1 MVFHTYR
8 FKTATGL
15 HDGLCQS
22 LLFGSADDLDD
33 VNSVDVQQHNVMA
46 HAESFDWDYTTDRL
60 WTTRSRWNTMV
71 KQYVDPEAFGAF
83 LQAMTN
89 RPKSRRG
96 ITVFRTNLVKSNQ
109 TGRGVTRRHGS
120 CMLTLSYRERPWPQI
135 TLHSRTCYLG
145 YLSVLDMTIAHV
157 FARWASEITGVD
169 VLDMAFVWQLEMS
182 QFHGFR
188 TIAYPLGGGNALFEE
203 YLEADRTYYP
213 GLNLS
218 RTWYDRISQLD
229 DEGVLYGDMKFASYA
244 RVRKRWHTEV
254 YGLDYARQ
262 FEGGTYNPKL
272 GKASRLIPSTHVSTL
287 DFSKIGY
294 PGP

>member
-8 FKTATGL
+8 FKTATAL
-15 HDGLCQS
+15 HDGLCDS
-22 LLFGSADDLDD
+22 LLFGTAGELDD

-46 HAESFDWDYTTDRL
+46 HAASFDWEYGTERL

-71 KQYVDPEAFGAF
+71 KQYVDSDAFDAW
-83 LQAMTN
+83 LSAMQK

-96 ITVFRTNLVKSNQ
+96 ITVFRTNLVKSNN

-145 YLSVLDMTIAHV
+145 YLSVLDMTVAHV
-157 FARWASEITGVD
+157 FARWASEITDVD

-188 TIAYPLGGGNALFEE
+188 TIAYPLGGNNELYEE
-203 YLEADRTYYP
+203 YLAGDRKKYP

-218 RTWYDRISQLD
+218 RAWHDRMSELD
-229 DEGVLYGDMKFASYA
+229 DDGVKYGDMKFSSYA
-244 RVRKRWHTEV
+244 RVRKRWHMEV
-254 YGLDYARQ
+254 YGEKYAQQ

-272 GKASRLIPSTHVSTL
+272 GKASRLIPHTSVETL
-287 DFSKIGY
+287 DFSPIGH